1 MSLSSDLFSATFL
14 SLRVAVLATLL
25 AALVAVPL
33 AYVLARKQF
42 VGKALLET
50 AAMLPLILP
59 PTVVGYALMM
69 LFGVQGILGR
79 PIYHLT
85 GFRFLFSTTAAVV
98 AAAIVAFPLLLIP
111 SRAAFAAI
119 DRELIEVARLLGA
132 SPVQVF
138 FQLSLPLAMRGI
150 AAGLVLAFA
159 RALGELGATI
169 MVLGDV
175 DGHRTLPISV
185 YFQVVESGNLHKALG
200 AVLLLSAASLIL
212 TVFYSRSR
220 LLRPQ

>member
-1 MSLSSDLFSATFL
+1 MGDLLSATFL
-14 SLRVAVLATLL
+14 SFRVAALATAL
-25 AALVAVPL
+25 AALVGVPL
-33 AYVLARKQF
+33 AYVLARKRF
-42 VGKALLET
+42 FGKAVVET

-59 PTVVGYALMM
+59 PTVVGYAL
-69 LFGVQGILGR
+69 LVVFGVQGILGR
-79 PIYHLT
+79 WIFLLT
-85 GFRFLFSTTAAVV
+85 GFRFVFSTTAAVV

-119 DRELIEVARLLGA
+119 DRELIEIAHLLGA
-132 SPVQVF
+132 SRIHIF

-175 DGHRTLPISV
+175 EGRRTLPIAV
-185 YFQVVESGNLHKALG
+185 YFQVVESGDLHKALG